1 MQMFQVLDTYDH
13 IAEIDIEARQQRL
26 TKKQQRAQ
34 ENQLREK
41 FGDSAG
47 KEDHERVGDEQ
58 KIKDETLNAN
68 RLYERHSGTGKG
80 AFKKNNH
87 KKRGHGK
94 GNVGALPLAQYLNM
108 EGNTIEEQIE
118 TLPVEEQFTEIVTV
132 DDYAKQSKS
141 KFGIR
146 KDSYF
151 SKATAKAP
159 ESESRISISRKSSMR
174 DSNYPVRKYSTKGSK
189 FIKKITQIDNKPKS
203 KKRGKLRYTEEEFPS
218 LG

>member
-1 MQMFQVLDTYDH
+1 MFQVLDTYDH
-13 IAEIDIEARQQRL
+13 VAEIEIEQPHQRM
-26 TKKQQRAQ
+26 TKKQQRAKD
-34 ENQLREK
+34 NQLREK

-47 KEDHERVGDEQ
+47 KEDSSRITDGQ
-58 KIKDETLNAN
+58 KIKDETFNAS
-68 RLYERHSGTGKG
+68 RLYERHSGTGKP
-80 AFKKNNH
+80 AFKKNSH

-94 GNVGALPLAQYLNM
+94 GNVGSLPLSKFINM

-118 TLPVEEQFTEIVTV
+118 TLPQEERFAEVVTV
-132 DDYAKQSKS
+132 DEYAEKSKS

-159 ESESRISISRKSSMR
+159 ESESKISLSRKSSLR
-174 DSNYPVRKYSTKGSK
+174 DSNYPIRKFSTKGSK
-189 FIKKITQIDNKPKS
+189 QFIKKIVQIENNPKP